1 LYFVAIFLKKE
12 KSYKNM
18 LTIRIGYYIINL
30 ASRLERVKNLDNA
43 QHAACAVGVVSHA
56 RDLFRTR
63 KRFLGVI

>member
-43 QHAACAVGVVSHA
+43 QHAACAVGVGSHE
-56 RDLFRTR
+56 RDLLKTR
-63 KRFLGVI
+63 KKFPGEI